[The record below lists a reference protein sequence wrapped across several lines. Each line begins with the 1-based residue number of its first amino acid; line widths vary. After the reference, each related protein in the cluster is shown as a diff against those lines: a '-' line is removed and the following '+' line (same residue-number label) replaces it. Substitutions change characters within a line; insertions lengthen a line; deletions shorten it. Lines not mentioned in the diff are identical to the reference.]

1 MIDFVFIMCIRY
13 IFFYFQQTMK
23 KYGKKITL
31 TENEIKA
38 IQLGYVHS
46 HKQTESYKKAVEL
59 YKEEC
64 ATLLNEWYK
73 LDTKTCLFFDE
84 SEFAVKMLF
93 VIVQSKSNVLDVFDE
108 FLNDFLDT
116 LKKGNK

>member
-1 MIDFVFIMCIRY
+1 
-13 IFFYFQQTMK
+13 MK

-31 TENEIKA
+31 TEKEIKD

-64 ATLLNEWYK
+64 VTLLNEWYQ

-84 SEFAVKMLF
+84 KEYAVKMMF
-93 VIVQSKSNVLDVFDE
+93 ITVQVKSDILGAFDDL
-108 FLNDFLDT
+108 LNDFLDT
-116 LKKGNK
+116 LKKK

>member
-1 MIDFVFIMCIRY
+1 
-13 IFFYFQQTMK
+13 MK

-64 ATLLNEWYK
+64 ATLLNE
-73 LDTKTCLFFDE
+73 
-84 SEFAVKMLF
+84 
-93 VIVQSKSNVLDVFDE
+93 
-108 FLNDFLDT
+108 
-116 LKKGNK
+116 